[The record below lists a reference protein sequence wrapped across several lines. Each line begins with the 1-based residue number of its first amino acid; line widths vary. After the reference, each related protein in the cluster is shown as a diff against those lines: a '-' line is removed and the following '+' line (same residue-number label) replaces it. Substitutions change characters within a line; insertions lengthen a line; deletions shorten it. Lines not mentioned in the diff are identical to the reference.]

1 MAPEKDTSLGL
12 QESSDGFFSWKPPT
26 SNALRLDETQN
37 PILSTTFFL
46 GGDSPSLPVMSF

>member
-37 PILSTTFFL
+37 PILSTTFF
-46 GGDSPSLPVMSF
+46 GGVIVLPCL